1 MRKWQTFLTKFAV
14 LLVTVSGELPFPD
27 GLDLRGTSAALRYS
41 PSRFRRVAR
50 LSVDD

>member
-27 GLDLRGTSAALRYS
+27 GLDLPGTSACQ
-41 PSRFRRVAR
+41 RVGTR
-50 LSVDD
+50 SF